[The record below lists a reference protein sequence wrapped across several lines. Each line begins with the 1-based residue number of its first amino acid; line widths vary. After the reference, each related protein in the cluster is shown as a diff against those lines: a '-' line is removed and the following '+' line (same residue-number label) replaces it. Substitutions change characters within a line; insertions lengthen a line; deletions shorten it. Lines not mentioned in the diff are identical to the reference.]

1 MEARAI
7 EGLFLAGQVNG
18 TSGYEEA
25 AGQGIIAGW
34 NAANRVHDR
43 PAVVLGRDQAYIGV
57 MIDDLVTRPFDE
69 PYRMLTSRAEYRL
82 HLRPETAETRLA
94 EMAFQ
99 DGLIPRDRF
108 ERISEEQAAIASARA
123 ILAASKVNPV
133 SDDPRLV
140 AVGLAPVS
148 RPTTLADVARRPDAR
163 LDQVIL
169 ALDDVNREQVE
180 SLSPKL
186 RAHLDN
192 DLKYSAFLE
201 RESKE
206 IARHVAM
213 EHRNLPAAIDYA
225 SVSGLRYEA
234 AQKLAARKPA
244 TIGQAGRLSGVTPG
258 DIAAL
263 LVYLNKNG
271 ATACA
276 S

>member
-25 AGQGIIAGW
+25 AGQGIVAGW
-34 NAANRVHDR
+34 NAANRVRQR

-82 HLRPETAETRLA
+82 HLRPETAEKRLSQL
-94 EMAFQ
+94 AFE
-99 DGLIPRDRF
+99 DGLISAERF
-108 ERISEEQAAIASARA
+108 AEVQTELAAIEAARA
-123 ILAASKVNPV
+123 ALATERVNPV
-133 SDDPRLV
+133 TDDARLLE
-140 AVGLAPVS
+140 AGLAPVS
-148 RPTTLADVARRPDAR
+148 RPATLADVARRPDAEFAH
-163 LDQVIL
+163 VHAAASEAAS
-169 ALDDVNREQVE
+169 ALISALTQRQREY
-180 SLSPKL
+180 LN
-186 RAHLDN
+186 N

-206 IARHVAM
+206 IARHAAM
-213 EHRNLPAAIDYA
+213 EHRTLPGGLDFT
-225 SVSGLRYEA
+225 SVPGLRYEA
-234 AQKLAARKPA
+234 AQKLESRRPA
-244 TIGQAGRLSGVTPG
+244 TIGQAGRLSGVTPA

-263 LVYLNKNG
+263 LVHLNKHG
-271 ATACA
+271 APACA